1 MEPVIYVDEQ
11 ITANHGEVIKS
22 HSEIETKKLEILA
35 KLPMINHWDLKYDPS
50 YLNDENY
57 SKENDEVDDE
67 EGKVGKSLFIFINKN
82 EKNLIIY
89 SKFIYSIMHL
99 KSYSGK

>member
-11 ITANHGEVIKS
+11 IKANHDEVIKN
-22 HSEIETKKLEILA
+22 HSEIETKKLEILG
-35 KLPMINHWDLKYDPS
+35 KLPMINHQDLKYDPS

-67 EGKVGKSLFIFINKN
+67 VLEVGSILFFNGFI
-82 EKNLIIY
+82 
-89 SKFIYSIMHL
+89 
-99 KSYSGK
+99 